1 MRGTFVV
8 GPDRKVSRSPT
19 DQKASNS
26 PTDHKVS
33 HTPKGLRLIEG
44 LVRVLALP
52 AMMRTAR
59 ASAADTARRAA
70 LGAAAGLA
78 GLVGLFCFT
87 NASLTLLERR
97 MDPAEAWSLV
107 GGFYAMVGGLLYFA
121 STRRRR

>member
-1 MRGTFVV
+1 LRGTFVV
-8 GPDRKVSRSPT
+8 GRDRKVSRSPA
-19 DQKASNS
+19 DPKADSKAGPS
-26 PTDHKVS
+26 RSKALP
-33 HTPKGLRLIEG
+33 LIEG

-52 AMMRTAR
+52 AMMRAAR
-59 ASAADTARRAA
+59 ASAADTAQRVA
-70 LGAAAGLA
+70 LGAAASLA

-107 GGFYAMVGGLLYFA
+107 GGFYAVIGGLLYFA

>member
-8 GPDRKVSRSPT
+8 GPDRKVSRSPS
-19 DQKASNS
+19 DRKADKPPS
-26 PTDHKVS
+26 
-33 HTPKGLRLIEG
+33 KGPPLIEG
-44 LVRVLALP
+44 LVRLLALP
-52 AMMRTAR
+52 AMMRAAR
-59 ASAADTARRAA
+59 ATAGDTAQRVA

-107 GGFYAMVGGLLYFA
+107 GGFYAVVGGLLYFA
-121 STRRRR
+121 STKRRR

>member
-19 DQKASNS
+19 AQ
-26 PTDHKVS
+26 KVS
-33 HTPKGLRLIEG
+33 NTSSKGLHLVEG
-44 LVRVLALP
+44 LARVLALP
-52 AMMRTAR
+52 AMMRAAR
-59 ASAADTARRAA
+59 ASAADTAQRAA
-70 LGAAAGLA
+70 LAAAAGLA

-107 GGFYAMVGGLLYFA
+107 GGFYAVVGGLLYFA

>member
-8 GPDRKVSRSPT
+8 GPDRKVSRSPS
-19 DQKASNS
+19 DRKADKPPS
-26 PTDHKVS
+26 KA
-33 HTPKGLRLIEG
+33 TPLIEG
-44 LVRVLALP
+44 LVRLLALP
-52 AMMRTAR
+52 AMMRSAR
-59 ASAADTARRAA
+59 ATAADTAQRVA

-97 MDPAEAWSLV
+97 VDPAEAWSLV
-107 GGFYAMVGGLLYFA
+107 GGFYAVIGGLLYFA